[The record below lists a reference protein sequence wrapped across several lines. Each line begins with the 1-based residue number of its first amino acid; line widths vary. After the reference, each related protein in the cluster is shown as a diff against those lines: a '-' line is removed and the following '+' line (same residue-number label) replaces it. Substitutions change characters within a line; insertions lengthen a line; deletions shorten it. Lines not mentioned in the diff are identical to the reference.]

1 MKSRKRKLLNYS
13 LLITG
18 LGTCLLGVMMQI
30 GYHIGVNDRIAIA
43 HLRHW
48 GMDYSQWQIS
58 HQAVASLF
66 FIRCGLHV
74 YQHRRWYKGVIAKRL
89 YKRNKE
95 LITFTIL
102 FALSA
107 LLGFAP
113 WAISNGEALSKLR
126 HLLIEIHDKVS
137 VVLIVFMVLHVVKRW
152 KRIHGKR
159 LSTL

>member
-18 LGTCLLGVMMQI
+18 LGTCLSGVMMQI
-30 GYHIGVNDRIAIA
+30 GYHIGVNDRDAIT
-43 HLRHW
+43 HIRHW

-66 FIRCGLHV
+66 FVLCGLHV
-74 YQHRRWYKGVIAKRL
+74 YLHRRWYKGVIAKRL

-102 FALSA
+102 FTLSA
-107 LLGFAP
+107 VLVFAP
-113 WAISNGEALSKLR
+113 WSIST
-126 HLLIEIHDKVS
+126 V
-137 VVLIVFMVLHVVKRW
+137 
-152 KRIHGKR
+152 
-159 LSTL
+159 